1 MTPFKR
7 FELSVVVIILSTI
20 ESQNFIKLRE
30 YASITLQFWGSAS
43 LLASS
48 HVSQSTMVEGQKLIT
63 KLKHTFFYDASTSI
77 FVAKTRR
84 GSRGQVTKQNKVKEQ
99 KYTTSENKSQPEM
112 DS

>member
-7 FELSVVVIILSTI
+7 FQLSVVLLILSTI

-48 HVSQSTMVEGQKLIT
+48 HVSQSTVEGQKLIT

-99 KYTTSENKSQPEM
+99 KYTTSEKKSQPEM